1 MLKSH
6 HILPLILF
14 ITPALADIEPGHVV
28 SNIYWS
34 DADSGKI
41 DGERFRLY
49 NVDAPETGGVGA
61 RGGAKCE
68 GERSLGFEAKAFMV
82 DLTKEAEVIVTAT
95 HGHDRMQEPRLLVE
109 LSVNGA
115 DLLQAG
121 IDKGHLAPWP
131 HEGSKKLAPKPD
143 WCG

>member
-1 MLKSH
+1 MLKPH
-6 HILPLILF
+6 HILPFLLF
-14 ITPALADIEPGHVV
+14 VTPAMADIEPGHVV

-61 RGGAKCE
+61 RSGAKCE
-68 GERSLGFEAKAFMV
+68 EERSLGYDAKAFMV
-82 DLTKEAEVIVTAT
+82 ELTKDAEVIVTAT
-95 HGHDRMQEPRLLVE
+95 YGHDRTPKPRLLVE

-121 IDKGHLAPWP
+121 IKAGHLAPWP
-131 HEGSKKLAPKPD
+131 HEGSKKLASKPD
-143 WCG
+143 WCL